1 MHNYREL
8 KIWQRGVALASKVY
22 ELTSTFP
29 ADEKYGLSSQLKR
42 ASVSISSNIAEGSG
56 RNSDKDFQN
65 FLGYAYGSL
74 CEVDTQLQI
83 AVNLNFV
90 KPDEIKE
97 LLSEIDELQRMIY
110 GFRKNLNF

>member
-8 KIWQRGVALASKVY
+8 KIWQQGVALASKVY